1 MKVRKKAVT
10 RMLWDEKVMSSWQAD
25 IEKAVRK
32 ADRKYSREARWFRDE
47 VRHGRFLEEV
57 SKIEE
62 ANFKKWWE
70 QL

>member
-1 MKVRKKAVT
+1 MKVRKKTAT
-10 RMLWDEKVMSSWQAD
+10 RMLWTPQTMTSWQHE
-25 IEKAVRK
+25 IERAVRK

-47 VRHGRFLEEV
+47 VRHGRFLTEV
-57 SKIEE
+57 AKIEE